1 MMLSKAFIINMFKGE
16 IIMKKVFST
25 LTVSMLAMLLFAG
38 IASAH
43 VVVYPKEVIQGS
55 YEKFTVRVPSESES
69 PTISV
74 SVEIPADVTVSRFQ
88 PMDGWKYEITKDATD
103 KIITVL
109 WTSTGE
115 GLSATEFGEFNMQG
129 KIGDTATTL
138 AWKAHQTY
146 KDGTVVD
153 WVGPADADKP
163 ASVTTVNAKAAGT
176 DEHGAAT
183 ETASDDAGSDT
194 ALYLSIAALV
204 LGLLALFIS
213 LRKKTSN

>member
-1 MMLSKAFIINMFKGE
+1 
-16 IIMKKVFST
+16 MKKIFST

-43 VVVYPKEVIQGS
+43 VVVYPKEVTQGS

-74 SVEIPADVTVSRFQ
+74 AVEIPNDVTVSRFQ

-103 KIITVL
+103 KITNVL
-109 WTSTGE
+109 WTSTGA

-129 KIGDTATTL
+129 KIGDTATSL

-153 WVGPADADKP
+153 WVGAADADKP
-163 ASVTTVNAKAAGT
+163 ASVTTVKAKAAGT
-176 DEHGAAT
+176 DEHGTATAAT
-183 ETASDDAGSDT
+183 TEANSSNT

-204 LGLLALFIS
+204 LGLLALFIA
-213 LRKKTSN
+213 LRKKQTNK